1 MLQPTPPHRTLSF
14 IIRKLAMLGIVCT
27 VVAAPA
33 VIMPA
38 QSNAVRA
45 AAAADD
51 DKDAVPPH
59 VERAVDRALQWL
71 ADHQNKDGS
80 WSEPGR
86 GGAVSTAVTG
96 LAAKAFMAR
105 GHIPGQGK
113 FGDTLSKAIRYV
125 LSRQQQ
131 DGLIASNGAG
141 NAAMYEHGI
150 ACAMLGEAFGMVD
163 DQTKRD
169 IRDALKKAVK
179 LTLDA
184 QANKKSRDVHQGG
197 WRYTTKAIDSD
208 ISVTGW
214 QLMALRAAANCGA
227 NVPKEALESGREY
240 VRRCQFQGGPGFT
253 YQAMQ
258 GTPDPARTG
267 TAIVSLEML
276 GEHNSKEAVKG
287 GDYLLDNPVTS
298 PSDNFY
304 YYSVYYISQA
314 FYHLGDKYYKE
325 GYTKLRDSLM
335 ASQGPEGTWP
345 QGQGQE
351 MEAGEAYRTSMAV
364 LALCVPYRYLPLFQK

>member
-1 MLQPTPPHRTLSF
+1 MLQPTPYRTTLSF
-14 IIRKLAMLGIVCT
+14 ITRKLAMLGIVCT
-27 VVAAPA
+27 VIAAPA

-38 QSNAVRA
+38 SNSVRA
-45 AAAADD
+45 AED

-96 LAAKAFMAR
+96 LAAKAFLAR

-113 FGDTLSKAIRYV
+113 FGETLNKAIRYV

-169 IRDALKKAVK
+169 IREALKK
-179 LTLDA
+179 
-184 QANKKSRDVHQGG
+184 
-197 WRYTTKAIDSD
+197 
-208 ISVTGW
+208 
-214 QLMALRAAANCGA
+214 
-227 NVPKEALESGREY
+227 
-240 VRRCQFQGGPGFT
+240 
-253 YQAMQ
+253 
-258 GTPDPARTG
+258 
-267 TAIVSLEML
+267 
-276 GEHNSKEAVKG
+276 
-287 GDYLLDNPVTS
+287 
-298 PSDNFY
+298 
-304 YYSVYYISQA
+304 
-314 FYHLGDKYYKE
+314 
-325 GYTKLRDSLM
+325 
-335 ASQGPEGTWP
+335 
-345 QGQGQE
+345 
-351 MEAGEAYRTSMAV
+351 
-364 LALCVPYRYLPLFQK
+364 